1 MIRYSKY
8 IMVLVLCCMMLISCE
23 LDLGNTNTEMDI
35 SEVLDND
42 NNNANSEDE
51 TNSEDIAQPTTE
63 GNQTETEVVEP
74 VSFNVVTGDI
84 RSFTLYDV
92 NEIIEEKLL
101 VEEDFFSFKYSSI
114 TEIEAII
121 NYYDDLLIGTE
132 GYSKLELP
140 GPMVDITGMI
150 NEAIVK
156 VEIEYVDSETVTLVH
171 YFYSGDVS
179 SMVEVDI
186 EDIEVEQGIVQDYD
200 MNELIT
206 YGGYQAEITVSYSD
220 VTDEVYNVHYMTSTP
235 YLEVSRYYKHLLLDT
250 ENYSEK
256 EIETDRLI
264 ESIYYGTL
272 GGKIVSADVFY
283 NIIENRTSVSY
294 TIAPTLEQAE
304 ASHLSN
310 HSEPS
315 NMPEDMMPFDVA
327 SLDYTHVEMPENAVY
342 DILEFQKIPESDIQL
357 RTSVIVTSQG
367 ENVNM
372 AIETDSA
379 YANIVA
385 IYNKDKDQTLMYS
398 ADDIEQR
405 EIYEGNALPFQVFNL
420 DYYLSELGPFDT
432 VSVVD
437 PDAVLLE
444 IHFTGDDYLAV
455 IKYSPFRKLIW
466 NYYEK
471 RVEEGE
477 TITTE
482 WRVDNFFLDIV
493 YDDILFDWEK
503 N

>member
-1 MIRYSKY
+1 M
-8 IMVLVLCCMMLISCE
+8 
-23 LDLGNTNTEMDI
+23 
-35 SEVLDND
+35 
-42 NNNANSEDE
+42 
-51 TNSEDIAQPTTE
+51 
-63 GNQTETEVVEP
+63 
-74 VSFNVVTGDI
+74 
-84 RSFTLYDV
+84 YDV

-114 TEIEAII
+114 TEVEMIV
-121 NYYDDLLIGTE
+121 NYFDELLIGTE
-132 GYSKLELP
+132 GYNKLELP

-156 VEIEYVDSETVTLVH
+156 VEVEYVDSETETMVH

-179 SMVEVDI
+179 SLVE
-186 EDIEVEQGIVQDYD
+186 ETNVEQAVTQDYD
-200 MNELIT
+200 MNELISFDN
-206 YGGYQAEITVSYSD
+206 YEAEIIVSYSD
-220 VTDEVYNVHYMTSTP
+220 VSDEVYNTHYMTSTP
-235 YLEVSRYYKHLLLDT
+235 YLEVSQYYKQLLLDT
-250 ENYSEK
+250 EDYSET

-294 TIAPTLEQAE
+294 TIAPTLEQAK

-315 NMPEDMMPFDVA
+315 TMPADMIPFDVA

-342 DILEFQKIPESDIQL
+342 DILEFQKIPESDSQL
-357 RTSVIVTSQG
+357 RTLVMVTSQG
-367 ENVNM
+367 ENINM
-372 AIETDSA
+372 VIETDSSF
-379 YANIVA
+379 ANIVA
-385 IYNKDKDQTLMYS
+385 IYNKDKNKTLMYS

-405 EIYEGNALPFQVFNL
+405 EIYEGNTLPFQVFNL

-455 IKYSPFRKLIW
+455 IKYSPQRKMIW

-482 WRVDNFFLDIV
+482 WRVDNLFLDIV
-493 YDDILFDWEK
+493 YDDVLFDWE
-503 N
+503 